1 MRHGVSS
8 YLCLGR
14 LPKGGAYIRRQ
25 LSLLKQ
31 QLEKDVQDLYGE
43 LTTYH
48 SALIQSAC
56 RHEGRAQ
63 LLTRWMRQVEN
74 DAREKDETVAISDRL
89 AIVKEIGSASDAR
102 DRCLERIGLGRPSP
116 RLDVWNALTPAG
128 TSTQLVAAGADNGE
142 QDDKE
147 EDDGTNSILN
157 EQDLAEVLDDK
168 SSDTG

>member
-1 MRHGVSS
+1 MGAPQGNANAMRHGVSS
-8 YLCLGR
+8 YLCLGK

-31 QLEKDVQDLYGE
+31 QLERDVQDLYGE

-48 SALIQSAC
+48 AALIQSAC

-102 DRCLERIGLGRPSP
+102 DRCL
-116 RLDVWNALTPAG
+116 
-128 TSTQLVAAGADNGE
+128 
-142 QDDKE
+142 
-147 EDDGTNSILN
+147 
-157 EQDLAEVLDDK
+157 
-168 SSDTG
+168 